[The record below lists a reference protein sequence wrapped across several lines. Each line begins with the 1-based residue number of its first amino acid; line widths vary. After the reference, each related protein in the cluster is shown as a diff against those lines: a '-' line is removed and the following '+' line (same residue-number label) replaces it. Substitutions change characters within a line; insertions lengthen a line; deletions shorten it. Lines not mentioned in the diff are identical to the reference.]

1 MGVVQSFVSQT
12 WPPKPKF
19 SVDDIPDLSGKVVIV
34 TGGNTGVG
42 FETAKA
48 ILPRNAK
55 VYLACRNETK
65 TNVAIEKLREATGKD
80 AIYLPLD
87 LASFKSIQAAANNF
101 LSKEKELHILF
112 NNAGVM
118 EPDIAELTN
127 EGYDLTIG
135 VNVLGHFY
143 FTKLLLP
150 ALLAVAQNSDGLIK
164 ARVVNTASFAT
175 ELASKLDYEAFR
187 DSPARKKLGTVPLY
201 YQSKFANLVYST
213 EFSRRYGEQIVSSS
227 VNPGNLATELQR
239 TLRGMKRFMISRIL
253 YPAPYGALTQLY
265 VGTCVEG
272 ATFNGK
278 YFVPWARPSKPSP
291 ASQDIQ
297 TGKRLWDWLEDQVK
311 DA

>member
-55 VYLACRNETK
+55 VYIACRSEAK
-65 TNVAIEKLREATGKD
+65 AKAAIEKLREATGKD
-80 AIYLPLD
+80 ALYLPLD
-87 LASFKSIQAAANNF
+87 LASFKSIQAAASDF
-101 LSKEKELHILF
+101 SSKERELHILF

-118 EPDIAELTN
+118 EPDISELTV

-150 ALLAVAQNSDGLIK
+150 ALLAVAQNSDGTIK
-164 ARVVNTASFAT
+164 ARVVNTASVAT
-175 ELASKLDYEAFR
+175 ELNSKLDYEAFKDGPVR
-187 DSPARKKLGTVPLY
+187 RKLGTEPMY
-201 YQSKFANLVYST
+201 YQSKFANLVFST
-213 EFSRRYGEQIVSSS
+213 EFSRRYGEEIVTSC

-239 TLRGMKRFMISRIL
+239 TLRGVKRFVINRIL
-253 YPAPYGALTQLY
+253 YPASYGALTQLY
-265 VGTCVEG
+265 AGTAVEG

-278 YFVPWARPSKPSP
+278 YFVPWARVWKPSP
-291 ASQDIQ
+291 ASQDVE
-297 TGKRLWDWLEDQVK
+297 TGKRLWDWLEEQVK
-311 DA
+311 EA

>member
-1 MGVVQSFVSQT
+1 MGIVQSFISQM

-55 VYLACRNETK
+55 VYIACRNETK
-65 TNVAIEKLREATGKD
+65 AKAAIEKLREATGKD
-80 AIYLPLD
+80 ALYLPLD
-87 LASFKSIQAAANNF
+87 LASFKSIQAAASDF

-118 EPDIAELTN
+118 EPDISELTI
-127 EGYDLTIG
+127 EGYDLTVG

-150 ALLAVAQNSDGLIK
+150 ALLAVALNSDGTIK
-164 ARVVNTASFAT
+164 ARVVNTALVGT
-175 ELASKLDYEAFR
+175 ELNSKLDYEAFKDGPVR
-187 DSPARKKLGTVPLY
+187 RKLGTEPMY
-201 YQSKFANLVYST
+201 YQSKFANLVFST
-213 EFSRRYGEQIVSSS
+213 EFSRRYGEEIITSC

-239 TLRGMKRFMISRIL
+239 TLRGVKRFVINRIL

-265 VGTCVEG
+265 TGTSVEG
-272 ATFNGK
+272 VTFNGK
-278 YFVPWARPSKPSP
+278 YFVPWAHLWKPSP
-291 ASQDIQ
+291 ASQDVE
-297 TGKRLWDWLEDQVK
+297 TGKWLWDWLEEQVK
-311 DA
+311 EA

>member
-1 MGVVQSFVSQT
+1 MGVVQSFISQT

-55 VYLACRNETK
+55 VYIACRNEAK
-65 TNVAIEKLREATGKD
+65 AKAAIEKLREATGKD
-80 AIYLPLD
+80 ALYLPLD
-87 LASFKSIQAAANNF
+87 LASFKSIQAAASDF

-118 EPDIAELTN
+118 EPDISELTV
-127 EGYDLTIG
+127 EGYDLTVG

-150 ALLAVAQNSDGLIK
+150 ALLAVAQNSDGTIK
-164 ARVVNTASFAT
+164 ARVVNTASVAT
-175 ELASKLDYEAFR
+175 ELNSKLDYEAFKDGPVR
-187 DSPARKKLGTVPLY
+187 RKLGTEPMY
-201 YQSKFANLVYST
+201 YQSKFANLVFST
-213 EFSRRYGEQIVSSS
+213 EFSRRHGEEIVTSC

-239 TLRGMKRFMISRIL
+239 TLRGVKRFVINRIL

-265 VGTCVEG
+265 TGTSVEG
-272 ATFNGK
+272 STFNGK
-278 YFVPWARPSKPSP
+278 YFVPWARVWKPSP
-291 ASQDIQ
+291 ASQDVE
-297 TGKRLWDWLEDQVK
+297 TGKRLWDWLEEQVK
-311 DA
+311 EA

>member
-55 VYLACRNETK
+55 VYIACRNETK
-65 TNVAIEKLREATGKD
+65 ARAAIEKLREATGKD
-80 AIYLPLD
+80 ALYLPLD
-87 LASFKSIQAAANNF
+87 LASFMSIQAGASNF

-118 EPDIAELTN
+118 EPDISELTV

-150 ALLAVAQNSDGLIK
+150 ALLAVAQNSDGAIK
-164 ARVVNTASFAT
+164 ARVVNTASVAT
-175 ELASKLDYEAFR
+175 ELNSKLDYEAFKDGPVR
-187 DSPARKKLGTVPLY
+187 RKLGTVSLY
-201 YQSKFANLVYST
+201 FQSKFALFST
-213 EFSRRYGEQIVSSS
+213 ELSRRYGDEVVTSC
-227 VNPGNLATELQR
+227 VNPGNLSTELQR
-239 TLRGMKRFMISRIL
+239 TLQGVKRFVINRIL

-265 VGTCVEG
+265 TGTSVEG
-272 ATFNGK
+272 ANFNGK
-278 YFVPWARPSKPSP
+278 YFVPWARLWKPSP
-291 ASQDIQ
+291 ASQDVE
-297 TGKRLWDWLEDQVK
+297 TGKRLWDWLEEQVK
-311 DA
+311 EA